1 MKSEQKI
8 SALEE
13 QVIRLQKQLVV
24 KQKRSYD
31 IVDSEIRTN
40 TQWDIFDIP
49 RAEELLRPAL
59 Q

>member
-24 KQKRSYD
+24 KQKRSYY
-31 IVDSEIRTN
+31 IVDSEIRKN
-40 TQWDIFDIP
+40 TQ
-49 RAEELLRPAL
+49 
-59 Q
+59 

>member
-24 KQKRSYD
+24 KQKRSYY
-31 IVDSEIRTN
+31 IVDIEIRTN
-40 TQWDIFDIP
+40 TQ
-49 RAEELLRPAL
+49 
-59 Q
+59 